1 MTEGW
6 LSFRELD
13 ERAGRPKGE
22 AFRVFRRLEPGWLEG
37 RDYRLLRRDDPGAAA
52 ELTTLREQQRVYR
65 SSVSVVLL
73 SPARSDELLALL
85 SGITSA
91 VPEASQS
98 QQ

>member
-22 AFRVFRRLEPGWLEG
+22 AFRAFRRLESGWLDG
-37 RDYRLLRRDDPGAAA
+37 RDYRLLRSDDPGVAA
-52 ELTTLREQQRVYR
+52 ELAALREQQRVYR

-73 SPARSDELLALL
+73 SPARASELLARL
-85 SGITSA
+85 SGITDPAS
-91 VPEASQS
+91 EAPQS